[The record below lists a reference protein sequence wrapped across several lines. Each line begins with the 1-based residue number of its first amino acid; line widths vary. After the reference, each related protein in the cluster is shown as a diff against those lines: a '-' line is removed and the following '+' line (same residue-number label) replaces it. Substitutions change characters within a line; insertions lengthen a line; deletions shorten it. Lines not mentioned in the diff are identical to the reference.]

1 MIVVVSYPD
10 DPHAERVIGLLR
22 QRGKDVL
29 LLNVADLPHKA
40 TLTVDYGGCC
50 QPRLDYRVGDADAID
65 LSTATAVWWRRP
77 QVANVA
83 GVSDPDA
90 LVFAAGEWHEA
101 ISGVWQLMEAR
112 WVNPPAAD
120 DAASHKAYQLRIA
133 AELGL
138 KVPQTLM
145 TSDPD
150 RARAFIETHGVGK
163 TIFKTFSCTHQVW
176 RETRPVRAEEL
187 QNLDALRLA
196 PVIFQEY
203 IPADADL
210 RVTIVGDQVFAAAI
224 HSAETEYPFDFRMV
238 LGQAKVEAVELPAPV
253 REKLLR
259 FMRRLGLV
267 YGAIDLRRTPSGD
280 HVFLEVNT
288 AGEFLFVEERAGL
301 PVSSALADWLA
312 TPASH

>member
-1 MIVVVSYPD
+1 VIVVVSYPD

-22 QRGKDVL
+22 QRGEDVL

-40 TLTVDYGGCC
+40 TLTIGHGGCC
-50 QPRLDYRVGDADAID
+50 QSLLEYRLGDGPPVD
-65 LSTATAVWWRRP
+65 LSSAKSVWWRRP
-77 QVANVA
+77 QVANVS
-83 GVSDPDA
+83 GVSDHNA
-90 LVFAAGEWHEA
+90 QVFAAGEWHEA
-101 ISGVWQLMEAR
+101 VAGVWQLMPAR

-120 DAASHKAYQLRIA
+120 EVASHKAYQLRVA

-138 KVPQTLM
+138 RIPRTLM

-150 RARAFIETHGVGK
+150 RARAFIEDQGVGQ
-163 TIFKTFSCTHQVW
+163 TIFKTFSCTYQVW
-176 RETRPVRAEEL
+176 RETRPVRDEEL
-187 QNLDALRLA
+187 RNLDALRLA

-203 IPADADL
+203 IEAEADL
-210 RVTIVGDQVFAAAI
+210 RVTVVGDQVFAAAI
-224 HSAETEYPFDFRMV
+224 HAADTEYPFDFRMV

-267 YGAIDLRRTPSGD
+267 YGAIDLRRTSSGE
-280 HVFLEVNT
+280 HVFLEINT

-301 PVSSALADWLA
+301 PVSAALADWLA
-312 TPASH
+312 TPAAH